1 MSNTSENLNFK
12 NLYDANAIGR
22 KIALIRK
29 KLGWSLYKLQLKS
42 DVSRSIIK
50 DTESGKNKIRIDNLL
65 KIINGFNMSPAEFFQ
80 DFN

>member
-1 MSNTSENLNFK
+1 MSNTPENLNFK
-12 NLYDANAIGR
+12 NLYDANAIGK

-29 KLGWSLYKLQLKS
+29 KFGWSLYKLQLKS